1 MGEQPILNKEIF
13 YTGVDATDNLVFGYQ
28 ERYSDYR
35 YAQSRICGQ
44 FRSDAT
50 QTMDK
55 WHLAQDFASVPTLNA
70 TFINE
75 HPPIDRVIA
84 TQESEVTPQFF
95 GDFAFEVKATRPIP
109 VYGTPGLVD
118 HF

>member
-1 MGEQPILNKEIF
+1 M
-13 YTGVDATDNLVFGYQ
+13 
-28 ERYSDYR
+28 
-35 YAQSRICGQ
+35 
-44 FRSDAT
+44 
-50 QTMDK
+50 
-55 WHLAQDFASVPTLNA
+55 PTLNS

-75 HPPIDRVIA
+75 YPPINRVIA
-84 TQESEVTPQFF
+84 TQEGANTPQFF